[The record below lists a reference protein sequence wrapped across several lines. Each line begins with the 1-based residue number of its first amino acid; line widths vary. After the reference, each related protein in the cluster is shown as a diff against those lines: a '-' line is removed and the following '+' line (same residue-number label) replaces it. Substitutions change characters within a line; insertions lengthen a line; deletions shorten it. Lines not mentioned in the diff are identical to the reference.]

1 MRNFKRNIE
10 RYLGIG
16 MAVLLV
22 LAALYLPQGWFA
34 LRDAASQ
41 GRVQGESLVPL
52 TVAQLDRGYERD
64 IYERMCAYMEAYAQK
79 DVNCSSREIDSDN
92 ESLRENIRQAEN
104 CVMME
109 SLIKEEYLTLLEKWE
124 FTIESCTQY
133 VLMRQSDGQILLV
146 ANDICLDKGN
156 GCKQELLIDGI
167 DGTVY
172 YLYNEENDRIPSI
185 WEWLD
190 FEAWEWW
197 WILNDTYHT
206 ETAETVEDLPYN
218 LEESTS
224 ISINAGRVMDEKTGE
239 QIGLYDPESGRTFT
253 YPAMRMSSIDNV
265 DICCCLLDFGQNHS
279 SWTLKVE
286 TAGRKDKGAVVR
298 YQIRLGLPEVI
309 NSIPEMAERI
319 SLEEYDYSY
328 ETEMEKNIVESDP

>member
-34 LRDAASQ
+34 LRDAALQ

-52 TVAQLDRGYERD
+52 TVAQFDRSYERD
-64 IYERMCAYMEAYAQK
+64 IFERMRAYMEAYAQE
-79 DVNCSSREIDSDN
+79 DVNCSAREIDSDT
-92 ESLRENIRQAEN
+92 ELLWENVRQAEN
-104 CVMME
+104 CVMMGA
-109 SLIKEEYLTLLEKWE
+109 LIKDEYLTPLEKWE
-124 FTIESCTQY
+124 FSIENCTQY
-133 VLMRQSDGQILLV
+133 VLMRRSDGQILLV

-172 YLYNEENDRIPSI
+172 YLYSEENARIHSI
-185 WEWLD
+185 QEWFD
-190 FEAWEWW
+190 FRAWEWW

-206 ETAETVEDLPYN
+206 ETAGTVEQLFYN
-218 LEESTS
+218 PEESTS
-224 ISINAGRVMDEKTGE
+224 VSISGGRVINEKNGE
-239 QIGLYDPESGRTFT
+239 QIGFYDPESGRILD
-253 YPAMRMSSIDNV
+253 YPAMWMSSLDDV
-265 DICCCLLDFGQNHS
+265 DTWCCLLDFGENYS
-279 SWTLKVE
+279 SWTLEVE
-286 TAGRKDKGAVVR
+286 AAGRKDKSAVAL
-298 YQIRLGLPEVI
+298 YQIRLGLPGVV

-319 SLEEYDYSY
+319 SLAEYDQSY
-328 ETEMEKNIVESDP
+328 GTEMENTAASGL